1 MRTEK
6 QLHHTQRETGCL
18 EPETHPRNS
27 SKGAEYRVKKKEA
40 KEFLQTLPKLTNINC
55 IKKYWE
61 AKESFEALGQKEEM
75 WVSQQSLLL

>member
-6 QLHHTQRETGCL
+6 QLYHTQRETRCL

-27 SKGAEYRVKKKEA
+27 SKGAEYRVGKTDA

-55 IKKYWE
+55 IKKI
-61 AKESFEALGQKEEM
+61 LGSYGKF
-75 WVSQQSLLL
+75 